1 VDEGRRKGD
10 ERGRR
15 IASSTKG
22 CARTAPTARDFLC
35 ECAAWRCNELMRL
48 TRAKD
53 KTVRS
58 NSRRFATV
66 SGHDIPDVEDVVEH
80 HEHYAVIEST
90 PMSTTSSKATDPR
103 RPLED

>member
-1 VDEGRRKGD
+1 
-10 ERGRR
+10 
-15 IASSTKG
+15 
-22 CARTAPTARDFLC
+22 
-35 ECAAWRCNELMRL
+35 MRL

-80 HEHYAVIEST
+80 HEALRGHRKHPDVDDVV
-90 PMSTTSSKATDPR
+90 KATDPR